1 MGLECGARSDH
12 EHGDEVGRDL
22 AVTIDG
28 VSAVAFDDRM
38 DELRSG
44 GSREYEI
51 LISVRTFTDT
61 VIGTNNTN
69 SLSRISS
76 VPCTT

>member
-1 MGLECGARSDH
+1 MGRRPNLGLECGARSDH

-28 VSAVAFDDRM
+28 VSAVAFGDGM

-51 LISVRTFTDT
+51 LISDVRLR
-61 VIGTNNTN
+61 
-69 SLSRISS
+69 SLTSFKF
-76 VPCTT
+76 